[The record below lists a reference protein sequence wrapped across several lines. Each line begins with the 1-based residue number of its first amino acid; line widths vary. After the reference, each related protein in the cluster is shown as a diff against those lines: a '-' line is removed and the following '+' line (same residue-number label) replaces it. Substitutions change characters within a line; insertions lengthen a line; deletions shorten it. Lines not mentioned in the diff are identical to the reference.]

1 MGTSDNSSK
10 CNGGGDYLTKQ
21 VLLNGQFVT
30 LYSLN
35 GHTWLSS
42 PEDIP
47 ALMDRLE
54 NERMALFNGE
64 KASQTDESKE
74 KEGEK
79 SAEKSNAAPSTKYR
93 MKGPKPRPILEQNG
107 KIFKGP
113 AVEPVSASD
122 MVMKF
127 SSDLPEG
134 EAPRKSSASAK
145 ALTKSKVKKLLSE
158 VTDTPGKVK
167 KGGARKSTAKQKSSD
182 KVSVAKPQKAA
193 SKTKVKK
200 KASDSRTSPQ
210 ATRKA
215 SAAKVKKP
223 VEKKK
228 STGKPAVRKSA
239 DKKTSTN
246 TKSKP
251 TKASASRKIKSAA
264 SSSSSVK
271 TAKKSTTKK
280 STGQSKSSARQSSSK
295 KGKSR

>member
-64 KASQTDESKE
+64 KASQTDDSKE
-74 KEGEK
+74 KGGEK
-79 SAEKSNAAPSTKYR
+79 SAEKSNATPSTKYR

-145 ALTKSKVKKLLSE
+145 VLTKSKVKKLLSE

-200 KASDSRTSPQ
+200 KASDSRTSPK
-210 ATRKA
+210 ATRKT

-251 TKASASRKIKSAA
+251 TKASASGKAKSG
-264 SSSSSVK
+264 SPSSVK
-271 TAKKSTTKK
+271 TAKKSSNKK
-280 STGQSKSSARQSSSK
+280 STGGSKSSARQSSSK
-295 KGKSR
+295 KGKAR